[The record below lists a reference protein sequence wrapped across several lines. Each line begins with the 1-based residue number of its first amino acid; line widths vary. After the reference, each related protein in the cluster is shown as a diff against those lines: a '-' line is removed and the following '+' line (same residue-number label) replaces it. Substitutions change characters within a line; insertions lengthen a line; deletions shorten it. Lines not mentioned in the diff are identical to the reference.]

1 MKNKPFMRSSFC
13 FTLVE
18 LLIVIA
24 IIAILAMLFLPALS
38 KSRDKAKAIICM
50 SNIKQCGQLLNHYA
64 DDSKDLFPS
73 SINTIGGSLYT
84 WASSLYKNGYVNTPI
99 IGRPSIFV
107 CPAYGP
113 KVWQN
118 DNQMYGMWIGDAQH
132 GVLSTYTASGD
143 RYLLARHK
151 IENSR
156 TYFADSTRAEY
167 QEAVEQSLMLTNG
180 TGAFSDSNSA
190 RVIHLRHSRLG
201 NCLYADGHVSPK
213 DSNWISRDARY
224 NWKY

>member
-1 MKNKPFMRSSFC
+1 MKQQNKID
-13 FTLVE
+13 FTLIE

-24 IIAILAMLFLPALS
+24 IIAILAMMFLPALS
-38 KSRDKAKAIICM
+38 KSKDKAKAIICM

-73 SINTIGGSLYT
+73 SINTIGVNTYSWAASLYR
-84 WASSLYKNGYVNTPI
+84 NGYINTPT
-99 IGRPSIFV
+99 IGSPSIFV

-132 GVLSTYTASGD
+132 GVPSTYTASSD
-143 RYLLARHK
+143 RYLLARQKMEH
-151 IENSR
+151 NR
-156 TYFADSTRAEY
+156 VFLADSTRAEY
-167 QEAVEQSLMLTNG
+167 QETIMQSLMLTTG
-180 TGAFSDSNSA
+180 TGAFSDSDSA

-201 NCLYADGHVSPK
+201 NCLYADGHVSPR